1 MPKRKRNM
9 DKHQFTEYL
18 LSFGL
23 TRQEAGVYEKL
34 LLNGKQTG
42 YEAAKETGISRSN
55 VYGALA
61 ALVEKGAAH
70 VVEGTAKKYMPVP
83 LEEFLE
89 NYMKKLEKEKSWLLA
104 NIPSAKTEEEGY
116 ITIEGVQNVYNKM
129 TNLLL
134 RAKERV
140 YVSCSRTC
148 LESLRQELETLLAK
162 GKRVVVVTDYPA
174 VLKGAEVYVADD
186 RGSQIG
192 IIVDSVYVLSGEY
205 GDGSMNT
212 CLYSGQSNFVKLFKS
227 AMANEIKLITLQG
240 GKIK

>member
-1 MPKRKRNM
+1 MPERKREM
-9 DKHQFTEYL
+9 DKQQFTEYL

-70 VVEGTAKKYMPVP
+70 VVEGAAKKYMPVP

-89 NYMKKLEKEKSWLLA
+89 NYMKKLEREKSWLLA
-104 NIPSAKTEEEGY
+104 NVPSAKTEEEGY
-116 ITIEGVQNVYNKM
+116 ITIEGAQNVYNKM
-129 TNLLL
+129 INLLL

-140 YVSCSRTC
+140 YVSCSGTC
-148 LESLRQELETLLAK
+148 LESLIQELEILLTK
-162 GKRVVVVTDYPA
+162 GKRVVVITDYPA
-174 VLKGAEVYVADD
+174 VVKGAEVYVADD

-192 IIVDSVYVLSGEY
+192 IIADSAYVLTGEY

-212 CLYSGQSNFVKLFKS
+212 CLYSGQSNFVKVFKS
-227 AMANEIKLITLQG
+227 AMANEIKLITIQG